1 MVKLLFWVRVSVRV
15 RDRTSMLAIAPL
27 KLHVSGIHSFKL
39 YKIADKMLLS
49 NVNRKKQTMNNE
61 KL

>member
-49 NVNRKKQTMNNE
+49 NVNRKNE
-61 KL
+61 R